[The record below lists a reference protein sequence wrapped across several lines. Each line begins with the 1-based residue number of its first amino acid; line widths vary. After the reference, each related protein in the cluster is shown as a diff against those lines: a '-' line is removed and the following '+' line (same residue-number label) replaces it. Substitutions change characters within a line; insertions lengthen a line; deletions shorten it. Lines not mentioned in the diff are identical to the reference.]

1 MRTLAGRC
9 LICRGAECAWFPAF
23 WDLQVCIHL
32 QVGAT
37 EASQA
42 GVSGAQKLQHIV
54 GAEMSVFENARVVKS
69 IKFPIISCLF

>member
-1 MRTLAGRC
+1 M
-9 LICRGAECAWFPAF
+9 
-23 WDLQVCIHL
+23 CIHL
-32 QVGAT
+32 KVGAA

-54 GAEMSVFENARVVKS
+54 GAEMSVFENAKVVKS